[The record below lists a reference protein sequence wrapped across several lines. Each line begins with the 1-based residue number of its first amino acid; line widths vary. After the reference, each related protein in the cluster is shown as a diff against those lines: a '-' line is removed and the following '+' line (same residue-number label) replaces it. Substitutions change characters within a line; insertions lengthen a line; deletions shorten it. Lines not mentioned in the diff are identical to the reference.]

1 MVVQNDV
8 FNRVLHSSRD
18 GKRKNSLENGG
29 GSFLMKT
36 TPLLLIF
43 LALGTLI
50 LSAEASSKLQ
60 LKTANFAKENRL
72 SLQDLL
78 SESGITH
85 YFSLFYSLW
94 HLSHAQKYISAECV
108 TDLN

>member
-1 MVVQNDV
+1 
-8 FNRVLHSSRD
+8 
-18 GKRKNSLENGG
+18 
-29 GSFLMKT
+29 MKT
-36 TPLLLIF
+36 APLLLIF

-85 YFSLFYSLW
+85 FFLSLDFVTHTKISFYRGCKPGI
-94 HLSHAQKYISAECV
+94 HNIRPAEAFK
-108 TDLN
+108 LAH